1 MHGAIEMENL
11 CFKEG
16 GQQGPQMLWVFW
28 TLKSEDFLPL
38 YAHTPRRFAIWGRN
52 QRLYDTAYYHSKCCM
67 EARFLEITS
76 SGSALPPTPEAEHV
90 KKHQEVILDLT

>member
-38 YAHTPRRFAIWGRN
+38 YAPPEGLRN
-52 QRLYDTAYYHSKCCM
+52 GEEIDT
-67 EARFLEITS
+67 RIIPIVITRNGAWRGGFQKS
-76 SGSALPPTPEAEHV
+76 RV
-90 KKHQEVILDLT
+90 QEVLYHPPVSLNK